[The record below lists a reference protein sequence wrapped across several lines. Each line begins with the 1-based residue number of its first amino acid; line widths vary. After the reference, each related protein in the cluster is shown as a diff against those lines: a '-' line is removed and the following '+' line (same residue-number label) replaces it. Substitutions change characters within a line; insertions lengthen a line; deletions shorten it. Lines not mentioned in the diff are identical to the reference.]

1 VKTLV
6 LASCTPADEAMP
18 PEHLAASDGLVA
30 AGAKGAA
37 EVAATADTMDG

>member
-6 LASCTPADEAMP
+6 LASCTPADEATL

-37 EVAATADTMDG
+37 EVAAATNTMDG